1 MATKFNYEQWEQ
13 YLKIDD
19 IEETVASLDNILFTA
34 VMRLLDTDCG
44 RSCTARPNRCV
55 ERAFPSGKPSQ
66 VHQPIIYRN
75 PRHPYPDAG
84 DFRCSFHSPGSPRY
98 SKNALCCKGVSARCP
113 FW

>member
-44 RSCTARPNRCV
+44 SSVQQDQT
-55 ERAFPSGKPSQ
+55 
-66 VHQPIIYRN
+66 
-75 PRHPYPDAG
+75 D
-84 DFRCSFHSPGSPRY
+84 
-98 SKNALCCKGVSARCP
+98 VSNVRFLLENLRKCISR
-113 FW
+113 